1 MPTPT
6 SKEPLAT
13 PVEEDGKPGT
23 EEDGKPGTEE
33 DEDASIHALRKELA
47 SFGAVRVLVK

>member
-13 PVEEDGKPGT
+13 PVEEDGKPLC
-23 EEDGKPGTEE
+23 TEE